1 MKLISMVNERIFNI
15 ASVALFYF
23 IFILFG
29 SIVFPSIAK
38 GQGQEVRIVWDK
50 SPVNGSIDIINDIG
64 QLVELSIMSAAG
76 KVNGRNFSFFNKER
90 NELTLRLEV
99 DSRVLQ
105 SPLIQVVSE
114 DYGFS
119 FFLND
124 VTSEYPIYIPHY
136 SAMVLNGNDN
146 RGYDKISEEII
157 LSDKRLKLDII
168 DSLQES
174 TYLKAKESSNLQFS
188 PTWIGLGLDIRM
200 FEIEESVRSKP
211 IQKTLIYP
219 QYISKKT
226 TLSMM
231 NNLQSVYSYTL
242 GRGHGV
248 KSISERKLYEGYLP
262 ILENHWQDDD
272 IHYTTL
278 SFSSLPLSSSGKL
291 LNVSGV
297 DFTVSDAFSNGYPY
311 SPGYSIGKE
320 LDAHLNFEKHKNN
333 SGSIILCIKGVA
345 FNNGDVPRYVWYK
358 TLYPGSNW
366 SSSKAYKYLFDEK
379 NGFSYYDSNNVF
391 AISKIDGEPIPYEEN
406 AILLNPGEKINFEFY
421 LPHEPVDWNLANEIQ
436 NLDIEDLFKGTI
448 NYWRNKNSTAG
459 KIIVPEI
466 RINEMLKA
474 GLSHLELM
482 TFGDEP
488 DGSLAANAGRF
499 LPIGTESSPIIQ
511 YYCSIGK
518 FDIARRCIE
527 YFLEKQ
533 RDDGALRN
541 YQGYSVETGAVLWTI
556 GEYIRYTQDLD
567 WLNTNKDRLLA
578 ACEFLISWRQSDDG
592 GNDYKLISGKVAD
605 PDNSTRQFMLNGYG
619 YLGLSRMGEILQLIA
634 PIQAKRIKA
643 EAESWKS
650 DIRMAFQES
659 LTKSPVVPLG
669 DGRWSPTSAPW
680 VEALG
685 PQALYVNK
693 NKAFSHGTFTGLDAM
708 LGPLYLVFCEVI
720 DPEEWYSTML
730 LEYNSELFL
739 QENVTFSQPYYSRHN
754 WLQIKR
760 GMVKPFVNTY
770 YNTMVGMSDP
780 DTYTFSEHTYE
791 NSIYKEHEEAW
802 FLMQTR
808 WMLYMEEGE
817 TLSLLKTIP
826 RDWMGD
832 GKEIILEDVKSY
844 FGPINL
850 DIKSH
855 VGDGYI
861 EAYINCDDTTRRP
874 NSVHLRIPHPEN
886 RAPKSVIG
894 GKYDKKTETI
904 VISDFT
910 GEKNVRIEY

>member
-1 MKLISMVNERIFNI
+1 MVNERILNI
-15 ASVALFYF
+15 TSVASIYF
-23 IFILFG
+23 TLILFG
-29 SIVFPSIAK
+29 SVVFPSIAK
-38 GQGQEVRIVWDK
+38 GQEQVVRIVWDK
-50 SPVNGSIDIINDIG
+50 SPIAGSIEVVNDIG
-64 QLVELSIMSAAG
+64 QLVELSIMRAAG
-76 KVNGRNFSFFNKER
+76 KVKGRNFSFYNKGR

-99 DSRVLQ
+99 DSSILQ
-105 SPLIQVVSE
+105 SPLIQVVTE

-119 FFLND
+119 FFLKD
-124 VTSEYPIYIPHY
+124 VNSEYPIYIPHY
-136 SAMVLNGNDN
+136 SVVVLNGNDN
-146 RGYDKISEEII
+146 RGYEEISEEIT
-157 LSDKRLKLDII
+157 LKNRKLKLDII
-168 DSLQES
+168 DSLPEV
-174 TYLKAKESSNLQFS
+174 TYLNAKESSNLQFS
-188 PTWIGLGLDIRM
+188 PTWIGLGRDIRM
-200 FEIEESVRSKP
+200 FEIEESVRAKP
-211 IQKTLIYP
+211 RQKTLIYP
-219 QYISKKT
+219 QFISRKT
-226 TLSMM
+226 NLKLM

-248 KSISERKLYEGYLP
+248 KSISERKLYEGYMP

-291 LNVSGV
+291 LNVDGV
-297 DFTVSDAFSNGYPY
+297 DFTVSDAFSNGYQY
-311 SPGYSIGKE
+311 SPGYSKEKE
-320 LDAHLNFEKHKNN
+320 LDAQLNFEKHKNN

-345 FNNGDVPRYVWYK
+345 INNGDVPRYVWYK
-358 TLYPGSNW
+358 TLYPGYNW
-366 SSSKAYKYLFDEK
+366 SSSKAYKYSFDEE
-379 NGFSYYDSNNVF
+379 NGFSYYDSSNVF
-391 AISKIDGEPIPYEEN
+391 AVSKIDGLPIPYEEN

-421 LPHEPVDWNLANEIQ
+421 LPHEPVNWNLAKEIK
-436 NLDIEDLFKGTI
+436 NWDIEDLFKRTLD
-448 NYWRNKNSTAG
+448 YWRNKESSAG
-459 KIIVPEI
+459 KISVPER

-474 GLSHLELM
+474 GLLHLELM
-482 TFGDEP
+482 TFGNEP
-488 DGSLAANAGRF
+488 EGSLAANAGRF

-533 RDDGALRN
+533 RNDGALRN

-556 GEYIRYTQDLD
+556 GEYIRYTNDLD
-567 WLNTNKDRLLA
+567 WLNTNKERLLA

-605 PDNSTRQFMLNGYG
+605 PDNSTSQFMLNGYG
-619 YLGLSRMGEILQLIA
+619 YLGLSRMGEVLELIS
-634 PIQAKRIKA
+634 PNDAKRIIS
-643 EAESWKS
+643 EAKSWKE
-650 DIRMAFQES
+650 DIRKAFQES
-659 LTKSPVVPLG
+659 LTKSPVIPLG

-693 NKAFSHGTFTGLDAM
+693 NKVFSHGTFTGLDAM

-754 WLQIKR
+754 WLQMKR
-760 GMVKPFVNTY
+760 GMAKPFINTY
-770 YNTMVGMSDP
+770 YNTMAGMSDP

-808 WMLYMEEGE
+808 WMLYVEEGE

-832 GKEIILEDVKSY
+832 GKEIILENVKSY

-850 DIKSH
+850 NIKSH
-855 VGDGYI
+855 VIDGYI
-861 EAYINCDDTTRRP
+861 EAYIDCNETIRKP
-874 NSVHLRIPHPEN
+874 KSIHLRIPHPEN
-886 RAPKSVIG
+886 KAPQNVIG
-894 GKYDKKTETI
+894 GKYDYKTETI

-910 GEKNVRIEY
+910 GEKSVRIEY